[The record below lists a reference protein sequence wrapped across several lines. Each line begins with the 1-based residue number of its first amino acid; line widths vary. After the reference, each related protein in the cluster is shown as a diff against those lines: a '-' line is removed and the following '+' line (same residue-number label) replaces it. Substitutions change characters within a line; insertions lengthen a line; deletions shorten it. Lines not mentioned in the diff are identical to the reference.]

1 MAKNTMAQV
10 TGFPIKKIAIFRA
23 LKLGDFLLF
32 TPALKA
38 IRRGFPQATIDY
50 VGLPWNKELVKRY
63 DHYIDNFIEFPG
75 FPGLPENR
83 LRAEDVPAFLSGMQ
97 QRKYDLVLQM
107 HGKGNVS
114 NLLVSLFGGRVVA
127 GFASKEAYRP
137 NQDFFLSYPAEQ
149 PELLKSLDL
158 LEFLGIPHDD
168 KAMDFPL
175 FDTDYQKLLALEEYS
190 SVSLGPYACVHA
202 GAISARPWPVEH
214 FAAVADSCIEQ
225 GLQVVLTGTRQE
237 KPLTQAVMQKMTGAG
252 IDLAGKTDIGTLAAL
267 MKGSRAIVANDTG
280 VAHLAVAIDAPSVTV
295 FTTTDPL
302 IWAPLQQVRHRVVAG
317 SAVRT
322 PEAAILAT
330 KALLKQRGETHN
342 TN

>member
-1 MAKNTMAQV
+1 
-10 TGFPIKKIAIFRA
+10 
-23 LKLGDFLLF
+23 
-32 TPALKA
+32 
-38 IRRGFPQATIDY
+38 
-50 VGLPWNKELVKRY
+50 
-63 DHYIDNFIEFPG
+63 
-75 FPGLPENR
+75 
-83 LRAEDVPAFLSGMQ
+83 
-97 QRKYDLVLQM
+97 
-107 HGKGNVS
+107 
-114 NLLVSLFGGRVVA
+114 
-127 GFASKEAYRP
+127 
-137 NQDFFLSYPAEQ
+137 
-149 PELLKSLDL
+149 
-158 LEFLGIPHDD
+158 
-168 KAMDFPL
+168 
-175 FDTDYQKLLALEEYS
+175 
-190 SVSLGPYACVHA
+190 
-202 GAISARPWPVEH
+202 
-214 FAAVADSCIEQ
+214 
-225 GLQVVLTGTRQE
+225 LQVVLTGTRQE